1 MDADE
6 VYAQLGAALRRLSAD
21 NERNEKSIAELG
33 VALDTLIQI
42 MQFRGEV
49 GEGHLRTIAKLRER
63 TARAAQPHLELN
75 TTVDKYQVEN
85 SEVDC
90 GARMHL
96 CHGRCCSFNVRLSR
110 QDLKEGQLE
119 FRIDEPYFLEQTA
132 EGYCIYQTR
141 ETGFCGNYQ
150 YRPAPCRSYDCRE
163 DRRIWLDFEQMIP
176 APMPEELVTIRR
188 NPKLASEPT

>member
-63 TARAAQPHLELN
+63 TTRAAQPHLELN